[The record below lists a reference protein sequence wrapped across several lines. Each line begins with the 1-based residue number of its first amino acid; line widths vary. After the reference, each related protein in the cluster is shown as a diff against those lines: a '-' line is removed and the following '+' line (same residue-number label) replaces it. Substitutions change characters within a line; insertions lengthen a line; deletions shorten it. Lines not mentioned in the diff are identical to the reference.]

1 MDDVLKRVAP
11 WIFAIVGATIGSLAI
26 LLLMPESA
34 AGTQNNGMVWIPTG
48 QFDLGSP
55 TEEFQDARPIKR
67 VALDGFW
74 LERTEVTNAQF
85 KQFVEATGY
94 VTDAEKAQA
103 APDPAQ
109 PGLPPGSFVFTPP
122 DTPEARLDDHWRW
135 WRFVEGTQ
143 WRHPFGP
150 GSTIE
155 GKDDY
160 PVVQVSWNDAEAYCR
175 WAGKRLPT
183 EAEWEY
189 AMRAG
194 KPAQKFAW
202 GNELKPG
209 GKWMANIWQGKFPH
223 ENTEED
229 GYARLAPVASYPSN
243 DWGLVDMS
251 GNVWEWCADWYSDRA
266 YQNLAGR
273 NPKGPTERESND
285 PTEPGVAKRVQRGG
299 SYLCSDLYCVRYR
312 PGSRGKGE
320 PVAAHC
326 HVGFRPAK

>member
-1 MDDVLKRVAP
+1 
-11 WIFAIVGATIGSLAI
+11 
-26 LLLMPESA
+26 
-34 AGTQNNGMVWIPTG
+34 
-48 QFDLGSP
+48 
-55 TEEFQDARPIKR
+55 
-67 VALDGFW
+67 
-74 LERTEVTNAQF
+74 
-85 KQFVEATGY
+85 
-94 VTDAEKAQA
+94 
-103 APDPAQ
+103 
-109 PGLPPGSFVFTPP
+109 
-122 DTPEARLDDHWRW
+122 
-135 WRFVEGTQ
+135 
-143 WRHPFGP
+143 
-150 GSTIE
+150 
-155 GKDDY
+155 
-160 PVVQVSWNDAEAYCR
+160 
-175 WAGKRLPT
+175 
-183 EAEWEY
+183 
-189 AMRAG
+189 
-194 KPAQKFAW
+194 
-202 GNELKPG
+202 
-209 GKWMANIWQGKFPH
+209 MANIWQGKFPH